1 MLCVDII
8 NILYNENL
16 FFLTHFLQITY
27 VQNSFYNNKEG
38 AFVPI
43 IRVFF
48 SNKYIKKTQCFF
60 TSVFLIFIPIKTK

>member
-38 AFVPI
+38 AFVPR
-43 IRVFF
+43 IRVF
-48 SNKYIKKTQCFF
+48 SNKYIKKHSAFSHLCFLF
-60 TSVFLIFIPIKTK
+60 SFQ

>member
-16 FFLTHFLQITY
+16 FFLTHFLQISY
-27 VQNSFYNNKEG
+27 VQNSFYNKKEG
-38 AFVPI
+38 AFVPR

-48 SNKYIKKTQCFF
+48 Q
-60 TSVFLIFIPIKTK
+60 